1 MLLSVS
7 IVSLKCCSVGCFCK
21 AAFTRWL
28 LGNAYAH
35 NKYKPKNR
43 WMAEGALHASIVTF
57 LPMAALGAGAV
68 LPEGRRVGLWGYG
81 LVVYTCVVLVANG
94 RVAMENKM
102 WTAVFASVFVLSLVV
117 YVLVWFFFSEM

>member
-1 MLLSVS
+1 MWN
-7 IVSLKCCSVGCFCK
+7 
-21 AAFTRWL
+21 TRYR
-28 LGNAYAH
+28 NH
-35 NKYKPKNR
+35 NNR

-102 WTAVFASVFVLSLVV
+102 WTSLFAVVFVLSLVV
-117 YVLVWFFFSEM
+117 YVLSWFLFSEM